1 MIVNKV
7 PEALKE
13 WGILESGKIKRESWE
28 KFSSATPVPPSALGM
43 QQVVVELGEG
53 DIFQAYKNQNI
64 FKLSQALA
72 LALLAELASGQSGEL
87 ARKWV
92 AM

>member
-28 KFSSATPVPPSALGM
+28 KFSSATPVPPSALGI

-53 DIFQAYKNQNI
+53 DIFHAYKDI

-72 LALLAELASGQSGEL
+72 LALLAELAYGQSGEL

>member
-7 PEALKE
+7 PEVLKE
-13 WGILESGKIKRESWE
+13 WVISKSGKIKRESWE

-53 DIFQAYKNQNI
+53 DIFQAYKDI
-64 FKLSQALA
+64 FKFSQALA

-87 ARKWV
+87 TRKWV

>member
-1 MIVNKV
+1 M
-7 PEALKE
+7 
-13 WGILESGKIKRESWE
+13 
-28 KFSSATPVPPSALGM
+28 FSSATPVPPSALGM

-53 DIFQAYKNQNI
+53 DIFQAYKDI